1 MAGTGQGGNVI
12 DPFEGYERKINDL
25 KDRIRVMGK
34 GSDAIDR
41 ILEDTYDEN
50 RRLRDACR
58 QTNKGI
64 SRLRRRCDSQ
74 AKKIAALKAALVEA
88 FGAHAARGGEIKQS
102 WIEAVEGRRPEKV
115 T

>member
-1 MAGTGQGGNVI
+1 MI
-12 DPFEGYERKINDL
+12 DPFEKYEKKIVEL
-25 KDRIRVMGK
+25 KDDIRNMDK
-34 GSDAIDR
+34 GTR
-41 ILEDTYDEN
+41 ILDRVLGETLDEN

-74 AKKIAALKAALVEA
+74 AKKIAELKAALVEA
-88 FGAHAARGGEIKQS
+88 WGAHAARGGEIKQS
-102 WIEAVEGRRPEKV
+102 WIEAVEGRRPEKA

>member
-1 MAGTGQGGNVI
+1 MT
-12 DPFEGYERKINDL
+12 DPFEKYEKKIVEL
-25 KDRIRVMGK
+25 KDQIRNMDK
-34 GSDAIDR
+34 GTEILDR
-41 ILEDTYDEN
+41 VLGETLDEN

-74 AKKIAALKAALVEA
+74 TKKIAELKAALVEA
-88 FGAHAARGGEIKQS
+88 WGAHAARGGEIKQS
-102 WIEAVEGRRPEKV
+102 WIEAVEGRRPEKA

>member
-1 MAGTGQGGNVI
+1 MI
-12 DPFEGYERKINDL
+12 DPFEKYEKKIVEL
-25 KDRIRVMGK
+25 KDQIRNMDK
-34 GSDAIDR
+34 GTEILDR
-41 ILEDTYDEN
+41 VLGETLDEN

-74 AKKIAALKAALVEA
+74 AKKIAELKAIVREA
-88 FGAHAARGGEIKQS
+88 FVLYVVPPQH
-102 WIEAVEGRRPEKV
+102 WIEAVEGRRPEKA